1 MSKTKRDTSVTT
13 RRNFLAGAA
22 AVAPAAGL
30 AMIASAGV
38 ARAMA
43 ATADPIYSVIE
54 AHKAA
59 MKALDHHL
67 DETAVLEKTLSGDRR
82 QREAARETVV
92 SSSDGRPEW
101 IANERAVVAACERE
115 REAAM
120 AILKTPPSSL
130 SGVAAILDYAAAYVR
145 NGNEWPDS
153 LTEDGGRAE
162 RRGQFWETLFQEMLA
177 KAVQTIAST

>member
-1 MSKTKRDTSVTT
+1 MSKAKLDSTTTT
-13 RRNFLAGAA
+13 RRRFLAGAA
-22 AVAPAAGL
+22 AIAPAAGL
-30 AMIASAGV
+30 AIIASGAV
-38 ARAMA
+38 AQAIA
-43 ATADPIYSVIE
+43 APDPVFAVIE

-59 MKALDHHL
+59 TKALDHHL
-67 DETAVLEKTLSGDRR
+67 DETAVLEKTLPDDRR
-82 QREAARETVV
+82 QSVITARE
-92 SSSDGRPEW
+92 SDGRPEW

-120 AILKTPPSSL
+120 AILKTSPTTL
-130 SGVAAILDYAAAYVR
+130 AGVAAILEYSAAYVR

-153 LTEDGGRAE
+153 LTEDGGRDE

>member
-1 MSKTKRDTSVTT
+1 MSKAKLDSTTT
-13 RRNFLAGAA
+13 RRRFLAGAA

-30 AMIASAGV
+30 AVIASGGI
-38 ARAMA
+38 ARAIA
-43 ATADPIYSVIE
+43 APDPVYAVIE

-59 MKALDHHL
+59 TKALNHLL
-67 DETAVLEKTLSGDRR
+67 DETAALEKTLPDDRR
-82 QREAARETVV
+82 QSVITARETVV

-153 LTEDGGRAE
+153 LTEDGGRDE

>member
-1 MSKTKRDTSVTT
+1 MSKAKLDSTTT
-13 RRNFLAGAA
+13 RRRFLAGAA
-22 AVAPAAGL
+22 AVAPAGL

-130 SGVAAILDYAAAYVR
+130 VGVAAILEYSAAYVR

-153 LTEDGGRAE
+153 LTEDGGRDE